1 LATRFHSSVHDA
13 STRSFTIVTAV
24 VLAAAALLYPSPSAA
39 NGPGQGEVFACPE
52 VIVEQ
57 IPVGDETIE
66 PGVALP
72 GSDILIAALIG
83 IEVWE
88 ANTRPAEFGDDCD
101 VVSLNAFEIDT
112 FAVTIRLR
120 QDGKP
125 LAWTY
130 LDPSLEPTATP
141 PGFPSAVGWVV
152 SEDGTLLS
160 ADGGEFLELKDFFD
174 YGLDGG
180 PFPGFGFGDLFA
192 GVVFAALSS
201 DVPLGVLRIEMAVT
215 FVGMDESLR
224 SYVVDT
230 ALTIVSPEQPQQ
242 AAAAGPGASV
252 SCSAPVAGAAV
263 TCDLTS
269 DPGVDF
275 VWQASTNPV
284 FATGV
289 VTTDATGKGQF
300 AFTVP
305 VSALGQ
311 PVMVEIVAW
320 TAASSIGVA
329 SGLVPTSVPSGG
341 GPRVPRGELL
351 VLGVVLLGAVVLV
364 RPAGLRAGATQVG

>member
-1 LATRFHSSVHDA
+1 LATRSHDNAHDA
-13 STRSFTIVTAV
+13 STRWFTVVTAL
-24 VLAAAALLYPSPSAA
+24 VLAAAALLDPSPSAA
-39 NGPGQGEVFACPE
+39 NGPGQGEVFACPQ
-52 VIVEQ
+52 VVVDQ
-57 IPVGDETIE
+57 IPEGDETIE
-66 PGVALP
+66 SGVALP
-72 GSDILIAALIG
+72 GSDISIAALIG

-112 FAVTIRLR
+112 FAVTLALR
-120 QDGKP
+120 QDGEP
-125 LAWTY
+125 LEWTY
-130 LDPSLEPTATP
+130 LDPSLVPDATP
-141 PGFPSAVGWVV
+141 PGFPGAVGWVV
-152 SEDGTLLS
+152 SEDGRLLS
-160 ADGGEFLELKDFFD
+160 ADGVDFDQWEDFFD

-180 PFPGFGFGDLFA
+180 PFPGFGFGDLFV
-192 GVVFAALSS
+192 GVVFAELRS
-201 DVPLGVLRIEMAVT
+201 DVPLGVVSIEMEVT

-230 ALTIVSPEQPQQ
+230 TLSIVAPREPEQ

-252 SCSAPVAGAAV
+252 SCSAPVAGAEV

-275 VWQASTNPV
+275 VWQVSTNPV